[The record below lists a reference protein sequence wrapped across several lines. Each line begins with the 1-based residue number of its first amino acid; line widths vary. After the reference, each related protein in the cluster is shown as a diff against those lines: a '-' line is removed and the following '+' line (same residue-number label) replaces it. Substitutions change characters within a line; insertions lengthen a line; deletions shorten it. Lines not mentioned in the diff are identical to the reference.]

1 MVVVTGGAS
10 GIGRG
15 LCDELGRRGA
25 VVVVTDVQE
34 EAPRAVAAGIT
45 AAGGRASGAA
55 LDVRDAAAFERLLN
69 ETIAAHGRL
78 DYLFNNAGL
87 AAAGEAQ
94 KIPLKISPVMDVDLW
109 GVIHSTD
116 GGLARMVRQG
126 WGHIV
131 NISSLAGIGG
141 MALGSPYATSK
152 FGVVGL
158 SLTLR
163 AEGSDLGVKVSAVCR
178 RTSRPAIFENGAY
191 ADTNQESLLSLIP
204 FKFVDVDVA
213 VRKILRGVERNR
225 AMIVFPFYAR
235 LLWWLTR
242 LNPEIAVN
250 VNRKTAR
257 AFRRRAAR
265 GGATEKTRT
274 NMDVK
279 DEQGRQAEAVC
290 PCSSLES
297 VFFSPARVARS
308 AAAAPRSTR
317 RAAR

>member
-1 MVVVTGGAS
+1 MAAIPFQNAVVVVTGGAS
-10 GIGRG
+10 GIGRA
-15 LCDELGRRGA
+15 LCEELGRRGA

-34 EAPRAVAAGIT
+34 EGARTVAAGIT
-45 AAGGRASGAA
+45 DAGGRASGAA
-55 LDVRDAAAFERLLN
+55 LDVRDAAAFERLLD
-69 ETIAAHGRL
+69 ETIANHGRL

-94 KIPLKISPVMDVDLW
+94 KIPLEIWRKVMDVNLW
-109 GVIHSTD
+109 GVIH
-116 GGLARMVRQG
+116 GAMAGYARMIQQG
-126 WGHIV
+126 SGHIV

-141 MALGSPYATSK
+141 MALGLPYATTK

-158 SLTLR
+158 SLSLR
-163 AEGSDLGVKVSAVCR
+163 AEGEDLGVKVSAVCPAYIQ
-178 RTSRPAIFENGAY
+178 SRIFENGVY
-191 ADTNQESLLSLIP
+191 AGTSQQGIRSLIP

-225 AMIVFPFYAR
+225 AMIVFPFYAK

-265 GGATEKTRT
+265 GRSTEKTRT
-274 NMDVK
+274 
-279 DEQGRQAEAVC
+279 
-290 PCSSLES
+290 
-297 VFFSPARVARS
+297 
-308 AAAAPRSTR
+308 
-317 RAAR
+317 